1 MAQAWNPWEV
11 EAGGHFQVIQGVPE
25 QAGILV
31 VLSPKTTQT
40 NKTHPEIKS
49 KSIGNVNRINHFLQ
63 CFLKITPD
71 GRTEVL

>member
-1 MAQAWNPWEV
+1 MAHACNPWEV
-11 EAGGHFQVIQGVPE
+11 EAGGHLQVIQGVPG

-31 VLSPKTTQT
+31 VLSQKTTQT

-49 KSIGNVNRINHFLQ
+49 KLIGNVNRINHFLQ
-63 CFLKITPD
+63 RSLKIIPD